1 MLPNEAPPAV
11 GGDVMSSRR
20 AWLLRLGVVGALV
33 GGLVY
38 AIVAWPSSST
48 TGPAASTPTSTTSAA
63 AVAARVYQTILPSL
77 VLVDTQRVPAA
88 VGGPEALGSG
98 VIVNTAGQILTA
110 YHVVRD
116 ASAIEV
122 TFADGTKSAATVA
135 AANPDHDTAV
145 LQPDHGPSVIVPAVL
160 GSDRNVRVGDEAF
173 SAGNPLGLTASFT
186 AGVISGL
193 DRSVPVEGGSGE
205 LQGVIQFDAAV
216 NPGSSGG
223 PLLNRQGQVIGIV
236 TGLANPTSQD
246 VFIGVGFAVPIRA
259 AGGGT
264 TPQQ

>member
-1 MLPNEAPPAV
+1 
-11 GGDVMSSRR
+11 MSSRR
-20 AWLLRLGVVGALV
+20 ARLLGLGVMAALV

-38 AIVAWPSSST
+38 AIVAWPSGGT
-48 TGPAASTPTSTTSAA
+48 TRPAASATTSTTIAPS
-63 AVAARVYQTILPSL
+63 AVAAHVYQTILPSL
-77 VLVDTQRVPAA
+77 VLVDSQRTPAA
-88 VGGPEALGSG
+88 TGSPEALGSG
-98 VIVNTAGQILTA
+98 VILNTAGQVLTA

-122 TFADGTKSAATVA
+122 TFADGTKSAATIA
-135 AANPDHDTAV
+135 TPDPAHDIAV

-160 GSDRNVRVGDEAF
+160 GDDRSVRVGDQAF

-193 DRSVPVEGGSGE
+193 DRSVPVEGGGAD

-223 PLLNRQGQVIGIV
+223 PLLNRRGQVIGIV

-246 VFIGVGFAVPIRA
+246 VFIGVGFAVPISVAGDGPA
-259 AGGGT
+259 A
-264 TPQQ
+264 QQ